1 MKYLIHVYISPG
13 RTRVSCTTAPC
24 ITWNC
29 KNFCISL
36 SPSSRSERLA
46 AVVSYAHDTLMHKST
61 RLWWRKIYAVKSEKE
76 IMEPCHC
83 TKISSHLWQALLWL
97 PFVKQRRTN
106 SSLLETNVYSGL
118 DYLFLLLIISKF
130 FYLDIP
136 GHCMLAGTMV
146 WPASSVG
153 KAWKK

>member
-83 TKISSHLWQALLWL
+83 TKISSHLWQALFWL

-106 SSLLETNVYSGL
+106 SSLLETNVLHAPSS
-118 DYLFLLLIISKF
+118 ISKPMSPIILIEQFSIWLNYF
-130 FYLDIP
+130 FHFYWFL
-136 GHCMLAGTMV
+136 
-146 WPASSVG
+146 
-153 KAWKK
+153 